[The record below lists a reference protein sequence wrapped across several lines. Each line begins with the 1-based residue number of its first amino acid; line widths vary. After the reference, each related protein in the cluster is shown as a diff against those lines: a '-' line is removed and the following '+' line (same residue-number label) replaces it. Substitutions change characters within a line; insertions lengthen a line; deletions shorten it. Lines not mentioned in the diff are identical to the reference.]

1 MTRLRC
7 PNCARDFVRRVARS
21 GLSEV
26 LLSLFYIYPYKCQLC
41 GARFRSLQWG
51 VRYIRVDE
59 DRREYDRM
67 EMRLPVTVSGQDISG
82 EGVLLNI
89 SMGGCSFHTGANLSN
104 GMILKLGLQISND
117 VGPVIVDAAVVRNVR
132 SGAVGVEF
140 LQWQQSERDRL
151 QLFIRGLL
159 IGRGVELGVDAR
171 PSETSSP
178 R

>member
-1 MTRLRC
+1 MTPLRC

-26 LLSLFYIYPYKCQLC
+26 LLSFFYIYPFKCQLC
-41 GARFRSLQWG
+41 GERFRSRQWG

-67 EMRLPVTVSGQDISG
+67 EMRFPVTFSSQDISG
-82 EGVLLNI
+82 QGVLLNV
-89 SMGGCSFHTGANLSN
+89 SMGGCSFHTGANLTT
-104 GMILKLGLQISND
+104 GLILKLGLQISND
-117 VGPVIVDAAVVRNVR
+117 VPPVIVGAAVVRNVR
-132 SGAVGVEF
+132 LGAVGVEF
-140 LQWQQSERDRL
+140 LEWQQGERERL

-159 IGRGVELGVDAR
+159 IGRGVELDLLAR
-171 PSETSSP
+171 PPKSLSA

>member
-1 MTRLRC
+1 MAPLRC
-7 PNCARDFVRRVARS
+7 PHCARDFVRRVART

-26 LLSLFYIYPYKCQLC
+26 LMSFIYIYPFKCQLC
-41 GARFRSLQWG
+41 GDRFRSLQWG

-67 EMRLPVTVSGQDISG
+67 EMRFPVTFRGQDITG
-82 EGVLLNI
+82 EGELLNV
-89 SMGGCSFHTGANLSN
+89 SMGGCSFHTGANLTI
-104 GMILKLGLQISND
+104 GMILKLELQISND
-117 VGPVIVDAAVVRNVR
+117 VAPVIVDAAVVRNVR
-132 SGAVGVEF
+132 SGGVGVEF
-140 LQWQQSERDRL
+140 LQWQQSERERL

-159 IGRGVELGVDAR
+159 IGRGVELDRLAS

>member
-1 MTRLRC
+1 MTPLRC
-7 PNCARDFVRRVARS
+7 PNCAREFVRRVARS
-21 GLSEV
+21 GLWEV
-26 LLSLFYIYPYKCQLC
+26 ISSFFYIYPYKCQLC
-41 GARFRSLQWG
+41 GERFRSLRWG

-67 EMRLPVTVSGQDISG
+67 EMRFPVTVSGPDISG
-82 EGVLLNI
+82 HGVLLNI
-89 SMGGCSFHTGANLSN
+89 SMGGCSFHTRANLAN
-104 GMILKLGLQISND
+104 GMIVKLGLQISND
-117 VGPVIVDAAVVRNVR
+117 VEPVIVDAAVVRDVR

-159 IGRGVELGVDAR
+159 IGRGVDAH
-171 PSETSSP
+171 PPETSSS

>member
-1 MTRLRC
+1 MTPLRC

-21 GLSEV
+21 GLWEV
-26 LLSLFYIYPYKCQLC
+26 LLSFFYVYPYKCQIC
-41 GARFRSLQWG
+41 GARFRSLQWR

-67 EMRLPVTVSGQDISG
+67 EMRFPVTVSGQDISG

-89 SMGGCSFHTGANLSN
+89 SMGGCSFHTSANLSS

-117 VGPVIVDAAVVRNVR
+117 VAPVIVDAAIVRNVR

-140 LQWQQSERDRL
+140 IQWQHSERERL

-159 IGRGVELGVDAR
+159 IGRGVDIGVNAR
-171 PSETSSP
+171 PETSL
-178 R
+178 RR

>member
-1 MTRLRC
+1 MTPLRC

>member
-1 MTRLRC
+1 MTPLRC
-7 PNCARDFVRRVARS
+7 PSCAREFVRRVARS
-21 GLSEV
+21 GLWEV
-26 LLSLFYIYPYKCQLC
+26 ISSVFYIYPYKCQLC
-41 GARFRSLQWG
+41 GERFRSLRWG

-67 EMRLPVTVSGQDISG
+67 EMRFPVTFSGEDVSG

-89 SMGGCSFHTGANLSN
+89 SMGGCSFHTGVNLSK
-104 GMILKLGLQISND
+104 GMVVKLGLQISND
-117 VGPVIVDAAVVRNVR
+117 VAPVIVDAAIVRDVR
-132 SGAVGVEF
+132 AGAAGVEF

-159 IGRGVELGVDAR
+159 IGRGVDAH
-171 PSETSSP
+171 PPETSSP

>member
-1 MTRLRC
+1 MTPLRC
-7 PNCARDFVRRVARS
+7 PDCSRDFIRRVARS
-21 GLSEV
+21 GAWEV
-26 LLSLFYIYPYKCQLC
+26 LLSLFYVYPYKCQIC

-67 EMRLPVTVSGQDISG
+67 EMRFPVTVSGQDISA

-89 SMGGCSFHTGANLSN
+89 SMGGCSFHTSADLSD

-117 VGPVIVDAAVVRNVR
+117 VAPVIVDAVVVRNVR

-140 LQWQQSERDRL
+140 LQWQQSERERL

-159 IGRGVELGVDAR
+159 IGRGVELNPDAR
-171 PSETSSP
+171 PAETSL
-178 R
+178 RR

>member
-1 MTRLRC
+1 MTPLRC
-7 PNCARDFVRRVARS
+7 PNCARDFIRRVARS
-21 GLSEV
+21 GLWEV
-26 LLSLFYIYPYKCQLC
+26 LLSFFYIYPYKCQIC

-51 VRYIRVDE
+51 ARYVRVDE

-67 EMRLPVTVSGQDISG
+67 EMRFPVTLSGPDISG

-89 SMGGCSFHTGANLSN
+89 SMGGCSFHTSANLSS

-117 VGPVIVDAAVVRNVR
+117 VAPVIVDAAVVRNVR

-140 LQWQQSERDRL
+140 IRWQQGERERL

-159 IGRGVELGVDAR
+159 IGRGVEMAVDAR
-171 PSETSSP
+171 PPETSST

>member
-1 MTRLRC
+1 MSLRC
-7 PNCARDFVRRVARS
+7 PNCARDFVRRIGRS

-26 LLSLFYIYPYKCQLC
+26 LLSFFYIYPFKCQLC

-67 EMRLPVTVSGQDISG
+67 EMRFPVTVSGQDISDQG
-82 EGVLLNI
+82 ELLNI

-117 VGPVIVDAAVVRNVR
+117 VAPVIVDAAVVRNVR

-140 LQWQQSERDRL
+140 LQWQQSERERL

-159 IGRGVELGVDAR
+159 IGRGVEMDVDAR
-171 PSETSSP
+171 PSQTSLP

>member
-1 MTRLRC
+1 MTQLRC

-21 GLSEV
+21 GLWEV
-26 LLSLFYIYPYKCQLC
+26 LLSFFYIYPYKCQIC
-41 GARFRSLQWG
+41 GVRFRSLQWG

-67 EMRLPVTVSGQDISG
+67 EMRFPVTVSGPDISG

-89 SMGGCSFHTGANLSN
+89 SMGGCSFHTSANLSS
-104 GMILKLGLQISND
+104 GMILKLLLQISND
-117 VGPVIVDAAVVRNVR
+117 VAPVIVDAAVVRNVR

-140 LQWQQSERDRL
+140 LQWQQSDRERL

-159 IGRGVELGVDAR
+159 IGRGVEMDVDAR
-171 PSETSSP
+171 PPETSSS

>member
-1 MTRLRC
+1 MRPLRC

-26 LLSLFYIYPYKCQLC
+26 LLSLFYVYPYKCQLC

-67 EMRLPVTVSGQDISG
+67 EIRFPVTVSGQDISG

-117 VGPVIVDAAVVRNVR
+117 VEPVIVEAAVVRNVR

-159 IGRGVELGVDAR
+159 IGRGVQLDVHAR